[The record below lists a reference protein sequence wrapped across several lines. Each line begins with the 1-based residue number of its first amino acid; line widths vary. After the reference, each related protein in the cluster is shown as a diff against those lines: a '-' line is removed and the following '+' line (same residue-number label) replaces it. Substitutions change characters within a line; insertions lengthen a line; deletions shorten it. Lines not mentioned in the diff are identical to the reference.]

1 MQFLLFEE
9 CNKNVASE
17 SKKSQS
23 VLCDCPPIFFF
34 FFLTLSVFCSVL
46 VGGEL
51 SDGGGC

>member
-1 MQFLLFEE
+1 MQFLLFKE

-23 VLCDCPPIFFF
+23 VLCDCPPIFF
-34 FFLTLSVFCSVL
+34 LTLSVFCSVL
-46 VGGEL
+46 VGEEL